1 MYEVVHNLENM
12 EVTIRPQRI
21 SDAEHSWRMRKDKD
35 IWKYA
40 ICESP
45 YSPLSLESENNFYRE
60 QSESDECIRFAV
72 LADGIYVGN
81 VFIDRIDESAYGF
94 GELHTHILNKAF
106 WGKGIG
112 YECNRLILEYAF
124 RIAKMNGVYQYINPC
139 NTAAWKNALKLGFN
153 DIGTSSVRSNV
164 HIFITCWRN

>member
-81 VFIDRIDESAYGF
+81 VFIDRIDESAYDLENFTLISLTKPF
-94 GELHTHILNKAF
+94 GVKA
-106 WGKGIG
+106 
-112 YECNRLILEYAF
+112 
-124 RIAKMNGVYQYINPC
+124 
-139 NTAAWKNALKLGFN
+139 
-153 DIGTSSVRSNV
+153 
-164 HIFITCWRN
+164 

>member
-1 MYEVVHNLENM
+1 MMVPFRRYY
-12 EVTIRPQRI
+12 Q
-21 SDAEHSWRMRKDKD
+21 
-35 IWKYA
+35 
-40 ICESP
+40 
-45 YSPLSLESENNFYRE
+45 
-60 QSESDECIRFAV
+60 
-72 LADGIYVGN
+72 
-81 VFIDRIDESAYGF
+81 YGF

-164 HIFITCWRN
+164 HIFIIKKEQWIKE

>member
-1 MYEVVHNLENM
+1 M
-12 EVTIRPQRI
+12 EVR
-21 SDAEHSWRMRKDKD
+21 DLRKPLL
-35 IWKYA
+35 
-40 ICESP
+40 S
-45 YSPLSLESENNFYRE
+45 LSLESENNFYRE

-81 VFIDRIDESAYGF
+81 VFIDRIDESAYRF
-94 GELHTHILNKAF
+94 ENFTLISLTKPF

-153 DIGTSSVRSNV
+153 DIGTSSVGPNV
-164 HIFITCWRN
+164 YFIIKKEQWIKE

>member
-1 MYEVVHNLENM
+1 MYEVVHNLENV

-81 VFIDRIDESAYGF
+81 VFIDRIDESAYRF

-106 WGKGIG
+106 WGKGLS
-112 YECNRLILEYAF
+112 LI
-124 RIAKMNGVYQYINPC
+124 
-139 NTAAWKNALKLGFN
+139 
-153 DIGTSSVRSNV
+153 
-164 HIFITCWRN
+164 HI